1 LPGESLLVRALF
13 LIDVAWEISVTSK
26 LSVAELIRVAI
37 RLAAA
42 IDEGL
47 GRDFTAEAFYSS
59 VARKTLVDDLVEHYG
74 QELLGAISVDAWQAV
89 AFQSLIEEALPAYG
103 RDRRRNAQ
111 ERTGLCM
118 LLACVLDQVDRRSG
132 AREGPRRTSMLEEL
146 LSGR

>member
-1 LPGESLLVRALF
+1 M
-13 LIDVAWEISVTSK
+13 
-26 LSVAELIRVAI
+26 SVAELIRVAI

-59 VARKTLVDDLVEHYG
+59 IARGTLVE
-74 QELLGAISVDAWQAV
+74 ELAARFGTRLTGDISADPWRSL
-89 AFQSLIEEALPAYG
+89 AFQRLIEDALPAYG
-103 RDRRRNAQ
+103 RDRRRNAR

-132 AREGPRRTSMLEEL
+132 KREDARRASMLEEL
-146 LSGR
+146 LS